1 MQIGTSVE
9 KCGLSEYDI
18 SLRISAVV
26 EESQG
31 ENDKIYI
38 HHQACTA
45 NTTMPS
51 GAHT

>member
-1 MQIGTSVE
+1 MHIHICVE
-9 KCGLSEYDI
+9 KCALSEYDI
-18 SLRISAVV
+18 SLWISALQ
-26 EESQG
+26 EENQG
-31 ENDKIYI
+31 ENDKKYI